1 MQRAQRSGEV
11 RAFKKRWGDEEE
23 GADSSL
29 QGRLEASKERWRDER
44 AAVKLEP
51 SRKDEEIRR
60 EQRVVYKG
68 D

>member
-1 MQRAQRSGEV
+1 
-11 RAFKKRWGDEEE
+11 
-23 GADSSL
+23 L
-29 QGRLEASKERWRDER
+29 IWRDKL

-51 SRKDEEIRR
+51 SRRDEEIRR